1 MESFMDGLTHV
12 NDTINTFVWVQIGL
26 VLLIGAG
33 VLLTILL
40 GFFQVTHIKHWM
52 KKTIG
57 GVFDK
62 SSHNKN
68 EKGSVSSFRLCALP
82 LRQPSEPEILP
93 ECPPLYV

>member
-40 GFFQVTHIKHWM
+40 GFF
-52 KKTIG
+52 
-57 GVFDK
+57 
-62 SSHNKN
+62 
-68 EKGSVSSFRLCALP
+68 
-82 LRQPSEPEILP
+82 
-93 ECPPLYV
+93 